1 MSPNFTNQP
10 MDSNLQNLKA
20 QLEAEFPD
28 LSFVVGGYLR
38 YRVRQTTIQVALSEP
53 RQADIFEEFVLKS
66 ALDLTPA
73 PTEAEIAEMLGIDS
87 MFVRHTTA
95 RLQASSNLEV
105 GSESGITVKPATQE
119 LFQGNKCIL
128 QPKSTQKV
136 YAIEDFLTGKP
147 SLAKTPLNNNA
158 PLGLNKLDDLLDYYD
173 HSRLENNFDVNLTR
187 IQSFI
192 RENLN
197 NENLWLTP
205 DTNRELPEEVWC
217 LLILLVFKNQHQHF
231 LGKVFFGNHQIP
243 ENDQIFR
250 NIDWERH
257 QIQLANLLAPSL
269 PRFTPAAFRPEA
281 IKADLIQN
289 EVNSRNIQYLVHFTC
304 RENFRSILQEYAI
317 LSVEQLQKKES
328 NYNQIDPY
336 RLDGKTNHI
345 CCSITYFN
353 FQYHYHVSHKSECW
367 VLLHIRPDYL
377 WKQNTLFCPVNAA
390 TARGARI
397 GQGFEVFQSLFHET
411 IIAKNSTI
419 TRYNKPDNLPT
430 CIQAEVLVQE
440 SIPLEDVLRV
450 VVMQNYHVQMVRDA
464 GWKGEIAVLPH
475 LFRPRFDWL

>member
-1 MSPNFTNQP
+1 
-10 MDSNLQNLKA
+10 MDSNLQNLKE

-38 YRVRQTTIQVALSEP
+38 YRVRQTTVQVALSEP
-53 RQADIFEEFVLKS
+53 RKADIFEEFVLKS
-66 ALDLTPA
+66 ALALTPA

-95 RLQASSNLEV
+95 RLQTYSNLEV

-136 YAIEDFLTGKP
+136 YAIEDDFTEEL

-158 PLGLNKLDDLLDYYD
+158 PPGLNKLDDLLDYYD
-173 HSRLENNFDVNLTR
+173 NSRSENNYNVNLTR

-192 RENLN
+192 REGLN
-197 NENLWLTP
+197 NENLWVTQ
-205 DTNRELPEEVWC
+205 DTKLQLQEEVWRI
-217 LLILLVFKNQHQHF
+217 LILLIFKTQDQHF
-231 LGKVFFGNHQIP
+231 LVKVFFGDNQVYQ
-243 ENDQIFR
+243 NDRKFR
-250 NIDWERH
+250 HIDFQHH
-257 QIQLANLLAPSL
+257 QIQLANLLSPSL

-281 IKADLIQN
+281 IEADLIHN
-289 EVNSRNIQYLVHFTC
+289 EVNTRDIQYLVHFTC
-304 RENFRSILQEYAI
+304 RENLAGILQNNAI
-317 LSVEQLQKKES
+317 LSVKQLQNKES

-336 RLDGKTNHI
+336 RLDERLNHI

-377 WKQNTLFCPVNAA
+377 WKQNTLFCRVNAA
-390 TARGARI
+390 TGRGAFI
-397 GQGFEVFQSLFHET
+397 GEGFEVFQSLFDEPV
-411 IIAKNSTI
+411 IAKNRI
-419 TRYNKPDNLPT
+419 LTRANKPDNLPT

-440 SIPLEDVLRV
+440 SIAIEDVLRV
-450 VVMQNYHVQMVRDA
+450 VVMQNSHVQMVRDA
-464 GWKGEIAVLPH
+464 GWKGEIEVLPR